1 VPVLVD
7 ATGLQA
13 TRFGPLPPQLAALNA
28 AHMYV
33 HELMVQAV
41 LERDRGA
48 ALQALML
55 DPLSAAVCS
64 PDEIRS
70 MFDEMWEAER
80 EDLAAFV
87 G

>member
-1 VPVLVD
+1 
-7 ATGLQA
+7 
-13 TRFGPLPPQLAALNA
+13 
-28 AHMYV
+28 
-33 HELMVQAV
+33 
-41 LERDRGA
+41 
-48 ALQALML
+48 ML

-87 G
+87 E